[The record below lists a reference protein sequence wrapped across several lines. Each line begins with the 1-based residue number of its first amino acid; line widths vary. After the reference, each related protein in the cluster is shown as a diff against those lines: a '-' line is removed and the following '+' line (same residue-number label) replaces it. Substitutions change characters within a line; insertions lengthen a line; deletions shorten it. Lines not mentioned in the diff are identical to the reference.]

1 MSAFCNHSQPKGGC
15 KDRDEDLLL
24 FRELHRRDNISLL
37 QPVSNEFEPNYA
49 GSIPIYRIASA
60 KKSSDNEFLADND
73 KNDYN
78 WLKTP
83 PATPLF
89 PSLEMEPGTAEV
101 VLQRELPIIQPLSR
115 SEDIKALGISNFMES
130 TFCTET
136 FFRARYNQFA
146 GNSKETNQKSLQ
158 TKAKVPPRSV
168 APSQRSSSLLVG
180 FRSNKLVP
188 PLGGM
193 TRLNEERGRRANAT
207 PSYNKVPTSNNPKV
221 IGTDSDSKAKPRI
234 RGVSP
239 LVRSSVPSQFPGFS
253 NETPPNLRKDRA
265 TSASRGRPA
274 TNSKSETEAR
284 PVNPRRQSCSPSV
297 TRGRKEPSRASEAN
311 TSSSSTKAKSAQIGV
326 NGSLIL
332 GSRMV
337 EKMMNAR
344 KLGADPKPAPGPPN
358 ASGLGRMIKNM
369 DAKRDRII
377 STHHLGTM
385 ASRSTPRGDLT
396 K

>member
-115 SEDIKALGISNFMES
+115 
-130 TFCTET
+130 
-136 FFRARYNQFA
+136 FA